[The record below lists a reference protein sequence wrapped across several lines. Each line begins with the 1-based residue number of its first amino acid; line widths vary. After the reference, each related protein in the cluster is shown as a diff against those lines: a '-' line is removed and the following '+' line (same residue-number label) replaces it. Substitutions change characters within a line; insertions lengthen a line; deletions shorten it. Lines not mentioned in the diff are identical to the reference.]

1 MKEYVIIVAGGTGS
15 RMKSDIPKQFVSV
28 NGLPILMHTINA
40 FRKYSERLS
49 IIVVLPENQFDFWEN
64 LCVKF
69 GFDVTYRLVA
79 GGETRFHSVKNGLRS
94 IDDASA
100 LVAVH
105 DGVRPVIDREIIA
118 RSFQTAAKSGTAV
131 ASVPLKDS
139 VRSVG
144 ADGNNLALDRNAI
157 RLIQTP
163 QTFRNEWMSHAFDQ
177 DYDTKFTDC
186 ASVLESAGYPIHLID
201 GAYENIKITTPEDLK
216 WAEIYLP
223 KVGQ

>member
-1 MKEYVIIVAGGTGS
+1 MNEYVIIVAGGTGS
-15 RMKSDIPKQFVSV
+15 RMKSDIPKQFMVV
-28 NGLPILMHTINA
+28 NGLPILMHTIHA
-40 FRKYSERLS
+40 FRAYSGALN
-49 IIVVLPENQFDFWEN
+49 IILVLPEKQFSLWES

-69 GFDVTYRLVA
+69 GFDVPYRLVA
-79 GGETRFHSVKNGLRS
+79 GGETRFHSVKSGLQS
-94 IDDASA
+94 IDDNLA

-105 DGVRPVIDREIIA
+105 DGVRPVIDRQIIA
-118 RSFQTAAKSGTAV
+118 RSFQTAATSGTAV

-139 VRSVG
+139 VRSLG
-144 ADGNNLALDRNAI
+144 PDGGNAALDRSAI

-163 QTFRNEWMSHAFDQ
+163 QTFRMAWMSHAFAQ